1 MNLSIL
7 LLSCIIYEVS
17 GFGTVQPETINPFSK
32 STYSF
37 THFPHVK
44 LLYFK
49 LTVKIKNPQRDVK
62 GWRLG
67 NI

>member
-1 MNLSIL
+1 MKSQVLEL
-7 LLSCIIYEVS
+7 CK
-17 GFGTVQPETINPFSK
+17 PETVTPFSK

-37 THFPHVK
+37 THFPHIK

-62 GWRLG
+62 G
-67 NI
+67 